1 MTISYL
7 EVIHRPIAS
16 NYFFK
21 ELETITGVDLTKVAS
36 SIQEL
41 IEKTASPKITLY
53 PGKKMDKTLD
63 LLFGQSWNS
72 MQKASRMG
80 TGVSLGRDLLDP
92 KNARIL
98 SELEALHP
106 GVTGRIKKLGGVVFV
121 PSAAAINEAGYK
133 ALRSTGMNDTGAR
146 VGQKVNDFF
155 SGGGKALN
163 KQISAHELTHHNRR
177 VSDPSI
183 RAYSPNDPGI
193 KRVLS
198 AIKEEAI
205 AYGTGA
211 ANTPGVLPKINA
223 VANLPL
229 GLAKSVAHQRPV
241 MQITG
246 EFNRTYPQAAERLS
260 SITSSAK
267 SAIKNFFKKP
277 KVEQAM
283 QQEAAFKAGKLK
295 GVAGNPD
302 VAKTLL
308 DLKEKQRRQMILN
321 QTDRDLYEKVIK
333 RPTTFGSRPKAK
345 AIAKPRTPPRS

>member
-53 PGKKMDKTLD
+53 PGKKMNSTLA
-63 LLFGQSWNS
+63 LLFGPSWS
-72 MQKASRMG
+72 SLQKASQMG
-80 TGVSLGRDLLDP
+80 TGVSIGRELLDP
-92 KNARIL
+92 RNAGLL
-98 SELEALHP
+98 SELEKLHP

-133 ALRSTGMNDTGAR
+133 SLRASGMNDKSAR
-146 VGQKVNDFF
+146 IGQKFNDFF
-155 SGGGKALN
+155 TGGGKALN
-163 KQISAHELTHHNRR
+163 KQVSAHELTHHNRR

-183 RAYSPNDPGI
+183 RAYLPKDPGI

-211 ANTPGVLPKINA
+211 ANTPGILPKISA
-223 VANLPL
+223 ITSIPL
-229 GLAKSVAHQRPV
+229 GVTYSVAHQRPV
-241 MQITG
+241 KQITE
-246 EFNRTYPQAAERLS
+246 EFARAYPQAIERLS
-260 SITSSAK
+260 AASSSAK
-267 SAIKNFFKKP
+267 SAIKNFFKNP

-283 QQEAAFKAGKLK
+283 QQSEAFRASKEAERLKIRELVTKAKKSEALK
-295 GVAGNPD
+295 ALENNPKDMNLSGNKD
-302 VAKTLL
+302 MNFRYLRA
-308 DLKEKQRRQMILN
+308 
-321 QTDRDLYEKVIK
+321 
-333 RPTTFGSRPKAK
+333 SRPS
-345 AIAKPRTPPRS
+345 IAEVSPLPRKLPKS